1 VAIAVGISVY
11 RTEAPSSP
19 KLPANVF
26 QLREK
31 ITMHM
36 QDRESMGD
44 EGRRVS
50 DRARKSGRQEARTR
64 GTKAK
69 PVNVIFKKGR
79 QEIK

>member
-1 VAIAVGISVY
+1 
-11 RTEAPSSP
+11 
-19 KLPANVF
+19 
-26 QLREK
+26 
-31 ITMHM
+31 MHM

-44 EGRRVS
+44 EGKRVS

-79 QEIK
+79 QEIKWMAERKKKKKKEEKKGAAHPLCLFSAS